1 LFFNY
6 SNLPACLPT
15 YLPGQRIVYIDGAFD
30 MFHAGHIQVGGSF
43 CCGHAAPIC
52 ILNLPH
58 LLQTL
63 EKARALGDYLIVGIH
78 NDANV
83 NRRRGRNYPIMNLNE
98 R

>member
-1 LFFNY
+1 
-6 SNLPACLPT
+6 
-15 YLPGQRIVYIDGAFD
+15 
-30 MFHAGHIQVGGSF
+30 
-43 CCGHAAPIC
+43 
-52 ILNLPH
+52 LPH